1 MILRDIDRDGKLDSN
16 QGNNYVADICTSII
30 RVNIANLS
38 LNDVLTKRDDF
49 KSKVRE
55 ELSAQCEGW
64 GAWIETVE
72 ISDVQVASKKLFEDL
87 QCEFRIEQ
95 KLKAERMRLETETKL
110 QQEIQ
115 IKKFEENKKK
125 AVLEA
130 EEAIAIA
137 SEELKKEQ
145 RLAENLEAQ
154 SIIRK
159 LRLQREETMKLDQQ
173 ASERRIKE
181 SDIKNKHELKTM
193 EIEGELLLIKQKNE
207 AELALQM
214 KEDERIQRLDNKNLM
229 VLQMEH
235 TESIYRNVEKISLN
249 SFIGD
254 KTNND
259 SDTPASMLPGMGAL
273 MATSSGLQVLKTTN
287 SGIQ

>member
-1 MILRDIDRDGKLDSN
+1 MG
-16 QGNNYVADICTSII
+16 
-30 RVNIANLS
+30 
-38 LNDVLTKRDDF
+38 
-49 KSKVRE
+49 
-55 ELSAQCEGW
+55 
-64 GAWIETVE
+64 WIETVE

-229 VLQMEH
+229 VLQINIQNRF
-235 TESIYRNVEKISLN
+235 TEMLKKISLN
-249 SFIGD
+249 
-254 KTNND
+254 
-259 SDTPASMLPGMGAL
+259 
-273 MATSSGLQVLKTTN
+273 
-287 SGIQ
+287 

>member
-1 MILRDIDRDGKLDSN
+1 
-16 QGNNYVADICTSII
+16 
-30 RVNIANLS
+30 
-38 LNDVLTKRDDF
+38 
-49 KSKVRE
+49 
-55 ELSAQCEGW
+55 
-64 GAWIETVE
+64 
-72 ISDVQVASKKLFEDL
+72 
-87 QCEFRIEQ
+87 
-95 KLKAERMRLETETKL
+95 MRLETETKL

-229 VLQMEH
+229 VLQMQH